1 MVGLGVEA
9 KTHPCGSEQRHAH
22 GRVGAV
28 RGVARPISRGEGGFG
43 ESVGRTPPRRARTLY
58 EPASADAVRG
68 LQIERGQGCRGR
80 EGHLASAGWG
90 GSGGGREGLA

>member
-1 MVGLGVEA
+1 MEA
-9 KTHPCGSEQRHAH
+9 KTHPCGSEQRRTR

-68 LQIERGQGCRGR
+68 LQIDTCRGQGCRGR
-80 EGHLASAGWG
+80 EGRLASAGWG

>member
-1 MVGLGVEA
+1 MRFGAMPHARARGSGAGGLLGLY
-9 KTHPCGSEQRHAH
+9 
-22 GRVGAV
+22 
-28 RGVARPISRGEGGFG
+28 RGEGGFG

>member
-1 MVGLGVEA
+1 MPHARARGSGAGGLLGLY
-9 KTHPCGSEQRHAH
+9 
-22 GRVGAV
+22 
-28 RGVARPISRGEGGFG
+28 RGEGGFG

-68 LQIERGQGCRGR
+68 LQIDTCRGQGCRGR
-80 EGHLASAGWG
+80 EGRLASAGWG